1 MYSNKYSSPLGDK
14 LQNKQDFQISLNLCA
29 WSDLLGFGSHFTKTN
44 WKLSRKDWLKITNRL
59 DEFYKIHSR
68 NFSPSNSY
76 MFVLNDGVVK
86 TYFIEND
93 IDNKAINIL
102 HGIEL
107 WLRDIVM
114 SHVFIMKSEISNN
127 LPGVR
132 TVIAFGE
139 KAEYTFSEA
148 RIDDFVLNYTRP
160 KGGFSNIAKGTGNPI
175 VISNPKELQ
184 MNTALAK
191 AYILDDMGSKK
202 DIGGSF
208 LYIDESVL
216 IFLAELVKISNIIN
230 INEVD
235 TEEGKLISFEYI
247 EKLERPW
254 LFGLLIDKEIKIHE
268 DVIKTNVYKIKA
280 YYPNDEHPEEF
291 RFEL

>member
-14 LQNKQDFQISLNLCA
+14 LQNREESQISLNLCA

-44 WKLSRKDWLKITNRL
+44 WNLSKKDWLKITDRL

-68 NFSPSNSY
+68 YFSPSNSY
-76 MFVLNDGVVK
+76 MFVLNDGVIK

-93 IDNKAINIL
+93 FANKSINIL

-107 WLRDIVM
+107 WLRHIVM
-114 SHVFIMKSEISNN
+114 SHIFIMKSEISNN
-127 LPGVR
+127 FPGAR

-175 VISNPKELQ
+175 IISNPKELQ

-202 DIGGSF
+202 GIGGSS

-216 IFLAELVKISNIIN
+216 NFITELVKMSNIIN
-230 INEVD
+230 INESD

-247 EKLERPW
+247 EKFERPW
-254 LFGLLIDKEIKIHE
+254 LFGLLIDKEINIDE
-268 DVIKTNVYKIKA
+268 DIIKTNVYKIKA

>member
-14 LQNKQDFQISLNLCA
+14 LQNREKSQISLNLCA

-44 WKLSRKDWLKITNRL
+44 WNLSKKDWLKITDRL

-68 NFSPSNSY
+68 HFSPSNSY
-76 MFVLNDGVVK
+76 MFVLNDGVIK

-93 IDNKAINIL
+93 FANKSINIL

-107 WLRDIVM
+107 WLRHIVM
-114 SHVFIMKSEISNN
+114 SHVFIIKSEISNN
-127 LPGVR
+127 LPGAR

-160 KGGFSNIAKGTGNPI
+160 KDGFSNIAKGTGNPI

-208 LYIDESVL
+208 LYIN
-216 IFLAELVKISNIIN
+216 KI
-230 INEVD
+230 D

-247 EKLERPW
+247 EKFERPW
-254 LFGLLIDKEIKIHE
+254 LFGLLIDKEINIDE
-268 DVIKTNVYKIKA
+268 DVIKTNVYKVKA

>member
-14 LQNKQDFQISLNLCA
+14 LQNKIKPTISLNLCA
-29 WSDLLGFGSHFTKTN
+29 WSDLLGFGSHFTKNN
-44 WKLSRKDWLKITNRL
+44 WKLSEKEWQKVTDRL
-59 DEFYKIHSR
+59 DSFYKIHSR
-68 NFSPSNSY
+68 YFSDLNGF
-76 MFVLNDGVVK
+76 MFVLNDGVIK
-86 TYFIEND
+86 THFLKKVSKENS
-93 IDNKAINIL
+93 INIL

-107 WLRDIVM
+107 WIRNIVM
-114 SHVFIMKSEISNN
+114 AHISIFEEEVSNEF
-127 LPGVR
+127 PGAR

-139 KAEYTFSEA
+139 KSEYSFSEA

-175 VISNPKELQ
+175 IISNPKELQ

-202 DIGGSF
+202 GIGGSS

-216 IFLAELVKISNIIN
+216 IFITQLVKMSNIIT
-230 INEVD
+230 INKSD
-235 TEEGKLISFEYI
+235 TEEGELISFEYT
-247 EKLERPW
+247 EEFERPW
-254 LFGLLIDKEIKIHE
+254 LFGLLIDKEINIDE
-268 DVIKTNVYKIKA
+268 EIIKTNVYKIKA
-280 YYPNDEHPEEF
+280 YYPNDDHPEEF

>member
-14 LQNKQDFQISLNLCA
+14 LQNKVKPTISLNLCA
-29 WSDLLGFGSHFTKTN
+29 WSDLLGFGSHFTKNN
-44 WKLSRKDWLKITNRL
+44 WKLSEKEWHKITDRL
-59 DEFYKIHSR
+59 DSFYKIHSKH
-68 NFSPSNSY
+68 FSASNGF
-76 MFVLNDGVVK
+76 MFVLNDGVIK
-86 TYFIEND
+86 TYFLEKISK
-93 IDNKAINIL
+93 DNSINIL

-107 WLRDIVM
+107 WLRNIVM
-114 SHVFIMKSEISNN
+114 SHIFIIKSEISNN
-127 LPGVR
+127 FPGAR

-139 KAEYTFSEA
+139 KSEYTFSEA

-175 VISNPKELQ
+175 IISNPKELQ

-202 DIGGSF
+202 DIGGSS

-216 IFLAELVKISNIIN
+216 IFITELIKMSNIIN
-230 INEVD
+230 INESD

-247 EKLERPW
+247 EKFERPW
-254 LFGLLIDKEIKIHE
+254 LFGLLIDKEINIDE
-268 DVIKTNVYKIKA
+268 DIIKTNVYKIKA